1 MSKTGPIIIVEDNPD
16 DLDVIVSGLKDIG
29 VNNPIVSFDAALKA
43 MAYLLETSDQPFVIL
58 CDIRMKEMNGLQF
71 RDTINDNE
79 YLRKKSIPF
88 VFLTAAVSQEIVDVA
103 YDLTVQGFM
112 EKPKSYEELKDVLRE
127 IVSYWHR
134 CWHPNSF

>member
-1 MSKTGPIIIVEDNPD
+1 MSKHGPIIIVEDDPH
-16 DLDVIVSGLKDIG
+16 DLDVILSALKDNG
-29 VNNPIVSFDAALKA
+29 VINELISFDTAAKA
-43 MAYLLETSDQPFVIL
+43 MAYLLETADRPFIIL

-71 RDTINDNE
+71 RDALNDNE

-88 VFLTAAVSQEIVDVA
+88 VFLTAAVSQEIVDIA

-112 EKPKSYEELKDVLRE
+112 EKPKTYEELKVLLRE
-127 IVSYWHR
+127 IISYWKQ